1 MKKIL
6 ILNGTISEIPI
17 IRKAQEMGFYVVTTG
32 NMPELPGHKV
42 SDQYVPEDYSDREA
56 VLRLVRENGIEGIVS
71 CANDFGVIT
80 SAYVAEQ
87 MGWKGQDTYRNAVM
101 MHHKDGF
108 RRYFE
113 QAGFPVP
120 QTRIFE
126 DEVEAGRYCD
136 VCLYP
141 VMIKAND
148 LTGGKGIAKAEDPAA
163 ARVALKTA
171 FSMSRD
177 KKVLVEEFVEGVQQ
191 SIVVFLIERRIAVI
205 SCSNIYC
212 MRNPYLVQ
220 AETYPATDFG
230 RVEPKL
236 CEMIHRMADELR
248 LADGIFS
255 FQYIVRDGVPYVIDM
270 MRRCFG
276 NETLLLADK
285 RTGFPWEEAY
295 IRASLGM
302 DCTGLK
308 REAQTY
314 AYCGHYG
321 VMADKNGVLLDW
333 SLPEDIEN
341 RLFKKTVNLPSGA
354 KIRNYLT
361 EKIAHIYFH
370 YDDLETMNREIV
382 EYNDRI
388 RVEIGSDPDAT
399 RVL

>member
-32 NMPELPGHKV
+32 NMPDLPGHSV
-42 SDQYVPEDYSDREA
+42 ADAYIPEDYSDREA
-56 VLRLVRENGIEGIVS
+56 ILNLVRTHGIEGIVS

-80 SAYVAEQ
+80 SAYVAEK
-87 MGWKGQDTYRNAVM
+87 MGWPGHDTYEHAVM

-108 RRYFE
+108 RKYFIE
-113 QAGFPVP
+113 KGFPSP
-120 QTRIFE
+120 ETRVFG
-126 DEVEAGRYCD
+126 DLQAARHYCSAIS
-136 VCLYP
+136 YP

-148 LTGGKGIAKAEDPAA
+148 LTGGKGIQKVSSFQEAE
-163 ARVALKTA
+163 RALKAA
-171 FSMSRD
+171 FAMSRD
-177 KKVLVEEFVEGVQQ
+177 KRVLVEEYIDGVQQ
-191 SIVVFLIERRIAVI
+191 SIVVFLVDQKIAVT

-212 MRNPYLVQ
+212 MHNPYLVQ
-220 AETYPATDFG
+220 AETYPATHFD
-230 RVEPKL
+230 RVEKQL
-236 CEMIHRMADELR
+236 SAIIHEMASDLN

-255 FQYIVRDGVPYVIDM
+255 FQYIERNGVPYVIDM

-276 NETLLLADK
+276 NETLLLADM

-302 DCTGLK
+302 DCTNLK
-308 REAQTY
+308 WSGQTY
-314 AYCGHYG
+314 RYCGHYG
-321 VMADKNGVLLDW
+321 VMADRNGVLRGW
-333 SLPEDIEN
+333 TLPEDIEN
-341 RLFKKTVNLPSGA
+341 RLFKKTVNMKDGA
-354 KIRNYLT
+354 VIHNYLT

-388 RVEIGSDPDAT
+388 IVS
-399 RVL
+399 VLDDGKVS